1 VGNRDT
7 TLTPKIRSNVDKY
20 TSAIIIG
27 ISTFSFMS
35 TVNFLPGAPVFSIFV
50 SLLLFFAAI
59 YKSPKLS
66 SGVLSIIVLISI
78 IYQLTG
84 FQVWNLRSQGLIVVM
99 LSVGALLIN
108 LLSARLEAT
117 AMAIAVLA
125 VAIMFTPYYYLSVA
139 FIVAAA
145 VVGGLSSIGP
155 VSLTYVLTM
164 IPLLLIENGF
174 LSGIGDQS
182 ISSTPVIFTQLVN
195 FSIHMRPPLPG
206 LNILLGWYPAGFF
219 NAQVSEPVI
228 NYLSSPNAFLLIV
241 PIVILAL
248 VFSLSASMAGIINDM
263 LDRLSVFEKTSKLLK
278 LISPL
283 VASIVTPLA
292 FVILITLLS
301 PKTIGGYE
309 TSLTTNSMLSMITA
323 SLILGAI
330 FTAREYGIQWLERTE
345 KARIIVM
352 QKIASIIELI
362 NVDNKLLSLANAETS
377 PINFGSE
384 VKAIEEIEST
394 MSDIKKGLSTASYET
409 LNNWISELDNNIAP
423 RLKSLPEALRVKVI
437 QELNFLS
444 SLVVTYN
451 NSLNETGLNRTFS
464 DFTET
469 RGNIEYDKALKDY
482 TQLID
487 EIKSNSSS
495 IFETYKET
503 YNAYNLLTSQP
514 DVLPPVDPAR
524 LFESNEY
531 DGGVR
536 LIAEE
541 YWLNFHVKNLPEIE
555 SLVDSLIESINPL
568 VDLVDDQTSQ
578 KLAYTTEKL
587 RDPKPVNSIQILS
600 EVKDLKTTLDE
611 SLGRVAEEIT
621 QLEKLV
627 KSFSGISRVI
637 SFEIFNTSIKLT
649 IIKERNLG
657 TSPSLRETTKII
669 DDITGFMRSY
679 RDKKKAD
686 ESNLVIIS
694 QLPVAM
700 KIIGNELAKKRS
712 IEVSSLPFQHKAAIT
727 YAEFYAYNNSETRYN
742 DDKEVI
748 TRKNA

>member
-1 VGNRDT
+1 
-7 TLTPKIRSNVDKY
+7 
-20 TSAIIIG
+20 
-27 ISTFSFMS
+27 M
-35 TVNFLPGAPVFSIFV
+35 
-50 SLLLFFAAI
+50 
-59 YKSPKLS
+59 
-66 SGVLSIIVLISI
+66 
-78 IYQLTG
+78 
-84 FQVWNLRSQGLIVVM
+84 VWNLKSQGVVVIM

-125 VAIMFTPYYYLSVA
+125 VAVMFTPYYYLSVA

-174 LSGIGDQS
+174 LSGASDQS
-182 ISSTPVIFTQLVN
+182 IASTPVIFTQLVN
-195 FSIHMRPPLPG
+195 FSINMRPPLPG
-206 LNILLGWYPAGFF
+206 LNLVLEWYPADFF
-219 NAQVSEPVI
+219 NTQVSEPVL

-283 VASIVTPLA
+283 VASIVTPLT

-309 TSLTTNSMLSMITA
+309 TSLTTNSMFSMITA

-330 FTAREYGIQWLERTE
+330 FTTREYGIQWLERAE
-345 KARIIVM
+345 KARINVV
-352 QKIASIIELI
+352 QKIASISDLI
-362 NVDNKLLSLANAETS
+362 NVNNKLLSLANAETS

-384 VKAIEEIEST
+384 VKAIQETEST

-409 LNNWISELDNNIAP
+409 LNNWISELDNDIAP
-423 RLKSLPEALRVKVI
+423 RMKSLPEALRVKVI
-437 QELNFLS
+437 GELNFLS

-451 NSLNETGLNRTFS
+451 NSLKETGLNRIFS

-469 RGNIEYDKALKDY
+469 RGDMEFDKALMDY

-487 EIKSNSSS
+487 EIKSNSSC

-503 YNAYNLLTSQP
+503 YNTYNLLTSQP
-514 DVLPPVDPAR
+514 NVLPPVDPAR
-524 LFESNEY
+524 LFESNDYE
-531 DGGVR
+531 GGVR

-555 SLVDSLIESINPL
+555 SLVDSLMESINPL
-568 VDLVDDQTSQ
+568 VELVDDQTSQ
-578 KLAYTTEKL
+578 KLAYTIEKL

-600 EVKDLKTTLDE
+600 EVKNLKTTLDE

-649 IIKERNLG
+649 KIKERNLSTG
-657 TSPSLRETTKII
+657 PTLRETTKII
-669 DDITGFMRSY
+669 VDITGFMRSY

-700 KIIGNELAKKRS
+700 KIIDNELAKKRS

-727 YAEFYAYNNSETRYN
+727 YAAFYAYNNSETRYN

>member
-1 VGNRDT
+1 
-7 TLTPKIRSNVDKY
+7 
-20 TSAIIIG
+20 
-27 ISTFSFMS
+27 
-35 TVNFLPGAPVFSIFV
+35 
-50 SLLLFFAAI
+50 
-59 YKSPKLS
+59 
-66 SGVLSIIVLISI
+66 
-78 IYQLTG
+78 
-84 FQVWNLRSQGLIVVM
+84 VVM
-99 LSVGALLIN
+99 FSVGALLIN
-108 LLSARLEAT
+108 LLSARLEAA

-125 VAIMFTPYYYLSVA
+125 VAVMFTPYYYLSVA

-164 IPLLLIENGF
+164 IPLLIIENGF
-174 LSGIGDQS
+174 LSGVGGQS
-182 ISSTPVIFTQLVN
+182 VASTPVIFTQLVN
-195 FSIHMRPPLPG
+195 FSANMRPPLPG
-206 LNILLGWYPAGFF
+206 LNLVLEWYPAGFF
-219 NAQVSEPVI
+219 NARVSEPVI
-228 NYLSSPNAFLLIV
+228 NYLSSSNAFLLLV

-263 LDRLSVFEKTSKLLK
+263 LDRLSVFEKTSRLLK

-283 VASIVTPLA
+283 VASIVTPLT

-323 SLILGAI
+323 SLILGAV
-330 FTAREYGIQWLERTE
+330 FTAREYGVQWLERAE
-345 KARIIVM
+345 KARINVV
-352 QKIASIIELI
+352 QKIASISDLI
-362 NVDNKLLSLANAETS
+362 NVNSKLLSLANAETS
-377 PINFGSE
+377 PISYGSE
-384 VKAIEEIEST
+384 VKAIKETEST
-394 MSDIKKGLSTASYET
+394 VSDIKKGLSTASYET
-409 LNNWISELDNNIAP
+409 LNNWISELDNVIAP
-423 RLKSLPEALRVKVI
+423 RMKSLPEALRVKVI
-437 QELNFLS
+437 GELNFLS

-451 NSLNETGLNRTFS
+451 NSLKEAGLNRTFS

-469 RGNIEYDKALKDY
+469 RGDMEFDKALKDY

-487 EIKSNSSS
+487 EIRSNSSS

-503 YNAYNLLTSQP
+503 CNAYNLLISQP

-524 LFESNEY
+524 LFESNDY

-555 SLVDSLIESINPL
+555 SLVSSLIESINPL
-568 VDLVDDQTSQ
+568 IDLVDDQTSQ
-578 KLAYTTEKL
+578 KLAHTAEKL
-587 RDPKPVNSIQILS
+587 RDPKPVNSILIQS
-600 EVKDLKTTLDE
+600 EVKNLKTTLDE
-611 SLGRVAEEIT
+611 SLSRVAEEIT

-649 IIKERNLG
+649 KIRERNLG
-657 TSPSLRETTKII
+657 TGPTLRETAKII
-669 DDITGFMRSY
+669 DEITEFMRSY

-700 KIIGNELAKKRS
+700 KIIDNELAKKRS
-712 IEVSSLPFQHKAAIT
+712 VEVSSLPFQHKAAIT